1 MVVLTQHFCIERTWS
16 GELIP
21 PKACVRIDLLIDT
34 TGAHVK
40 IDSPFYDDVPPQEP
54 PGSTWALWEYEVVE
68 LFLVDESGS
77 YLELEFGP
85 HGHFLALRLVAPRE
99 MASTHL
105 KLDYR
110 SQIAGNRWLVKRL
123 LHPNTYQ
130 ITSAAGMRS
139 QYRGPVQRVN
149 ISLGHVYQ
157 AFRQLSSA
165 SAFSKRLNLPQGVSV
180 DCFNLRSCLFE

>member
-105 KLDYR
+105 
-110 SQIAGNRWLVKRL
+110 SWIIARKSRATGGLVKRL
-123 LHPNTYQ
+123 LHPNT
-130 ITSAAGMRS
+130 
-139 QYRGPVQRVN
+139 
-149 ISLGHVYQ
+149 
-157 AFRQLSSA
+157 
-165 SAFSKRLNLPQGVSV
+165 KK
-180 DCFNLRSCLFE
+180 

>member
-110 SQIAGNRWLVKRL
+110 SQIAGNRWFGEAFVAPEHLPNNLSRWNAFAISGTGSARQYLAWARL
-123 LHPNTYQ
+123 P
-130 ITSAAGMRS
+130 
-139 QYRGPVQRVN
+139 
-149 ISLGHVYQ
+149 
-157 AFRQLSSA
+157 AFRQTFINLSI
-165 SAFSKRLNLPQGVSV
+165 FKRLNL
-180 DCFNLRSCLFE
+180 LRCIGRLFQLAFLSF